1 MPLGAKDLMKSS
13 KARWL
18 FILVGVLLA
27 TAAMTVPLQSLAQ
40 GLTSVD
46 SVLGA
51 TEGND
56 ASMRVFGHL
65 IGDNLKNP
73 FTTLGAPQTLF
84 GKLFLTLNTFTFLVG
99 VLFASYGIG
108 AGIVQTA
115 HEGQVLGR
123 RMSAIWMPIRMVT
136 GVAGMI
142 PFFGGFSLAQAVM
155 MLASLLGIGLANY
168 GWKQVISEFDQF
180 SGMVRPAVGEKIAA
194 NSPLG
199 LAYGIFSSE
208 ICAAARQEYLNGLA
222 APGASDSD
230 KLRRHTTSMGVVKAT
245 AVVGYGL
252 PRGGQTD
259 SHCGRMEVKSLK
271 GEATG
276 SYTTSV
282 SFGFTV
288 GSVNYNAISNAM
300 RNGIPGATEA
310 LWANVAPKAREWHR
324 NWLLARDSGQ
334 PPPVPFTAIE
344 EAAATFASTLGSA
357 GKGAAPDAG
366 AITNDAKEAMTRYGW
381 FGAGAWYATLAQGQT
396 AMMDAFKSVEITVV
410 DPTELMMNE
419 SSAQKY
425 SDAEKD
431 AMSAYLKLVGERQK
445 GGTSPSDSFSLA
457 MGKLGDISTDT
468 GNYSLGQSM
477 VSMLLK
483 SVGSGTGGGDYVN
496 PIIMLKNVGDYLM
509 TGVQTAYFG
518 MGVLEAVPA
527 FKSAKLIGAVTDGLT
542 AAAGKSGAAGGV
554 ADKVGSIIEL
564 LMGAIFAAG
573 ALMSLYIPFI
583 PFIAWMGA
591 LIQYVTIFF
600 EGLVAAPI
608 WAFAHLDADGEG
620 MGQRAERGYIFILNM
635 LFRPFLMVL
644 GFVLAAGL
652 LVVLGTFQMVMFM
665 PAMANVQGNSIT
677 GVASIL
683 LLLGIFC
690 MLNITMIHGLF
701 NLITL
706 IPDQVLGWVGN
717 MGNTQLGKEVEEKA
731 HQLFVGMGR
740 GMAGGMSAG
749 KMRPS
754 VGAKPKGGDAAQGAN
769 SGPASGGRSGH

>member
-1 MPLGAKDLMKSS
+1 MSKIKSS
-13 KARWL
+13 PW
-18 FILVGVLLA
+18 LLA
-27 TAAMTVPLQSLAQ
+27 IAGMVLAGLALALPLQSLAQAQ

-51 TEGND
+51 TDGTD

-108 AGIVQTA
+108 SGIVQTA

-431 AMSAYLKLVGERQK
+431 AMSAYLKLIGERQK
-445 GGTSPSDSFSLA
+445 GGASPSDSFSLA

-468 GNYSLGQSM
+468 GNYSLGQSV
-477 VSMLLK
+477 VSMVLK
-483 SVGSGTGGGDYVN
+483 GVGSGSGGGDYVN

-509 TGVQTAYFG
+509 TGVQTYYFG

-527 FKSAKLIGAVTDGLT
+527 FKAANVIAAVSDGLT
-542 AAAGKSGAAGGV
+542 TVAGKNVAGAAMGA
-554 ADKVGSIIEL
+554 ADKGIAIVEL

-608 WAFAHLDADGEG
+608 WAFAHLDVDGEG

-731 HQLFVGMGR
+731 HQMFVGMGR
-740 GMAGGMSAG
+740 GMAGGVKASPAKSARDKVGDKAAASLRRGGADSHDG
-749 KMRPS
+749 KPR
-754 VGAKPKGGDAAQGAN
+754 A
-769 SGPASGGRSGH
+769 

>member
-1 MPLGAKDLMKSS
+1 MSKIKSS
-13 KARWL
+13 PW
-18 FILVGVLLA
+18 LLA
-27 TAAMTVPLQSLAQ
+27 IAGMVLAGLALALPLQSLAQ

-51 TEGND
+51 TDGTD

-73 FTTLGAPQTLF
+73 FTTLGAPKTLF
-84 GKLFLTLNTFTFLVG
+84 GELFLTLNTFTFLVG

-142 PFFGGFSLAQAVM
+142 PFFGGFSLAQAIM

-431 AMSAYLKLVGERQK
+431 AMSVYLKLIAERQK
-445 GGTSPSDSFSLA
+445 GGASPSDSFSLA

-468 GNYSLGQSM
+468 GNYSLGQSV
-477 VSMLLK
+477 VSLVLK
-483 SVGSGTGGGDYVN
+483 GVGSGSGGGDYVN

-518 MGVLEAVPA
+518 MGALDTIPA
-527 FKSAKLIGAVTDGLT
+527 FRAGRVIGAATDGLT
-542 AAAGKSGAAGGV
+542 KVVGKTAAAGAMSVGGQ
-554 ADKVGSIIEL
+554 AFSIIEL

-591 LIQYVTIFF
+591 VIQYVTIFF

-731 HQLFVGMGR
+731 HQMFVGMGR
-740 GMAGGMSAG
+740 GMAGGVKASPAKSARDKVG
-749 KMRPS
+749 DKAASLRRGAGSHDGRP
-754 VGAKPKGGDAAQGAN
+754 GGG
-769 SGPASGGRSGH
+769 